1 MSEQVSEMTRDE
13 LKDLAKE
20 TAHEVLRGLGVDVD
34 APLEFQK
41 DMAHVRDWRKSS
53 EAVKSAGLLAAIGVV
68 VTGTLGALWL
78 GIKSSLH

>member
-34 APLEFQK
+34 EPLEFQK

-53 EAVKSAGLLAAIGVV
+53 EAVKRSGLLAAVGVL

>member
-34 APLEFQK
+34 EPLEFQK
-41 DMAHVRDWRKSS
+41 DMAHVREWRKSS
-53 EAVKSAGLLAAIGVV
+53 AAVKSAGLLAAVGVL